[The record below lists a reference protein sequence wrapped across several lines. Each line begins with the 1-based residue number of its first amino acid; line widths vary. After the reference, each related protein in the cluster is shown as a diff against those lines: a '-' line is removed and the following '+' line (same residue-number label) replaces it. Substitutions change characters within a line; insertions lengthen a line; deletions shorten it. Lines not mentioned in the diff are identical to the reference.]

1 MPMDA
6 ACLAAVVQECR
17 PAVEEARIDKIFQP
31 ARDEIVLLL
40 RGGQRNEKLLLTAN
54 PSHPRI
60 QLTRVNRENPANPPM
75 FCMLL
80 RKHLTGG
87 RILSLTQ
94 PPMERMV
101 DLEIETR
108 NELGDQVTCHLIL
121 EAMGRRSNLILTGPD
136 NRIIDCIRRIDGD
149 LSQQRPVRWALPAE
163 NLPHLRRASGRL
175 LRGPGAV
182 GAGASK
188 GPGTDS
194 NPDQRP
200 GSDCPEDPGTEQG
213 TGSH

>member
-75 FCMLL
+75 FCMLPVTVL
-80 RKHLTGG
+80 NNGIHVYVHKIYLTLYNTQEMQRRKGKFDE
-87 RILSLTQ
+87 S
-94 PPMERMV
+94 V
-101 DLEIETR
+101 
-108 NELGDQVTCHLIL
+108 
-121 EAMGRRSNLILTGPD
+121 PD
-136 NRIIDCIRRIDGD
+136 F
-149 LSQQRPVRWALPAE
+149 VF
-163 NLPHLRRASGRL
+163 
-175 LRGPGAV
+175 
-182 GAGASK
+182 
-188 GPGTDS
+188 
-194 NPDQRP
+194 
-200 GSDCPEDPGTEQG
+200 
-213 TGSH
+213 

>member
-87 RILSLTQ
+87 
-94 PPMERMV
+94 
-101 DLEIETR
+101 
-108 NELGDQVTCHLIL
+108 
-121 EAMGRRSNLILTGPD
+121 
-136 NRIIDCIRRIDGD
+136 
-149 LSQQRPVRWALPAE
+149 
-163 NLPHLRRASGRL
+163 AS
-175 LRGPGAV
+175 
-182 GAGASK
+182 
-188 GPGTDS
+188 
-194 NPDQRP
+194 
-200 GSDCPEDPGTEQG
+200 CP
-213 TGSH
+213 